1 LDWFYCTTF
10 LIWVQ
15 RENIFQEE
23 NYYKTSLSKSSPNPP
38 FLSQIKKII
47 MKQKNSFP
55 VLLKSHL
62 FTALIIKEIIKKILI
77 KKSSK
82 CIKNVR
88 KIKKSYDCLNVG
100 RRLR

>member
-47 MKQKNSFP
+47 MKQRNSFP

-88 KIKKSYDCLNVG
+88 KNSLSSYD
-100 RRLR
+100 